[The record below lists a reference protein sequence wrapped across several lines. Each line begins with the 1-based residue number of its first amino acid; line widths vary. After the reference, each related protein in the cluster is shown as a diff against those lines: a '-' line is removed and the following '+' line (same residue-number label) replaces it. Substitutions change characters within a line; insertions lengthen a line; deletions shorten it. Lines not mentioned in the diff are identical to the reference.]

1 MVKIQ
6 VLSKSMASI
15 FDPSENWACIS
26 IVTKE
31 GDWPDFVKSQPS
43 HLLKMRFADL
53 DMTHQELQEHYK
65 GQTTESYGTPFF
77 SQNMAKQI
85 LDFYL
90 EVREKVDTLLVHCEA
105 GWSRSPGVAGALS
118 KIFLGDD
125 MYFFNNYSPNRF
137 VYRLIINE
145 ALDMELLKT

>member
-1 MVKIQ
+1 
-6 VLSKSMASI
+6 
-15 FDPSENWACIS
+15 
-26 IVTKE
+26 
-31 GDWPDFVKSQPS
+31 
-43 HLLKMRFADL
+43 
-53 DMTHQELQEHYK
+53 MTHQELQEHYK
-65 GQTTESYGTPFF
+65 GKTTEEFGTPFF
-77 SQNMAKQI
+77 NQDMAKQI

-90 EVREKVDTLLVHCEA
+90 KIENKVDNLLVHCEA

-145 ALDMELLKT
+145 ALESGILKT